1 MKDETQTLS
10 KTACPER
17 KDRTPAAPV
26 PGKSESALDGK
37 KKEEKKPAWKT
48 PRDSTA
54 GPSDEKEKE
63 KNPGEG
69 KEEKKAKGETP
80 TAMSPHAK
88 EASGG
93 KGPLRRHPREAL
105 KRTQS
110 EVHTSS

>member
-37 KKEEKKPAWKT
+37 KRRREEEKKPAWKT
-48 PRDSTA
+48 PPDSTA
-54 GPSDEKEKE
+54 EPSDEKRKRKQRERR
-63 KNPGEG
+63 
-69 KEEKKAKGETP
+69 GETP

-93 KGPLRRHPREAL
+93 KGPPFDATPSLPPPQEAL

-110 EVHTSS
+110 